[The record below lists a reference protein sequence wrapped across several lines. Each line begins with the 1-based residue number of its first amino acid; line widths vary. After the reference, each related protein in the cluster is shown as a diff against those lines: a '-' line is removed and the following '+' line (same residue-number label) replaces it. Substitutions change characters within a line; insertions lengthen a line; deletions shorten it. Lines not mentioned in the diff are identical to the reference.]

1 MVERSIRVLVIEDQ
15 PDIQIVLTRMLQA
28 AGFEVALAGDGDA
41 GLALALREPFDAVV
55 LDLMMPRML
64 GYEVIQHLRAA
75 PATADL
81 PIVVLSA
88 KTYAS
93 DQRKALE
100 MGASIFVPKPPQQ
113 AELVAALRQVTQR
126 TTVRFWGVR
135 GSIASPGPDTV
146 RYGGNTPCVAVTR
159 AGRQL
164 ILDAG
169 TGLRALG
176 VALQARSR
184 GQAQSIDLLISHTH
198 WDHIQGFPFF
208 VPAYM
213 PANQIRVYGP
223 RSADKPLEKVQRG
236 QMDPEYFPVALG
248 DMAAQIQVHEYRGE
262 SFDIAGF
269 RVTAAYLN
277 HPGATLGYR
286 LEDAG
291 LVITY
296 ATDTEPYRR
305 HLPATSPSAQAA
317 EFALDLDRELVELA
331 RNADLMIA
339 DSQYF
344 PDEYPRKMGWGHTCY
359 TDAVEIALQAG
370 VRHLVLFSHDPMHS
384 DDMVDAKLAHC
395 RRIVEERGSDMRVTA
410 ASERESVYIAATDLP
425 ASS

>member
-1 MVERSIRVLVIEDQ
+1 MGESAMRVLIIEDQ
-15 PDIQIVLTRMLQA
+15 PDIQIVLTRILEGAGYRVTA
-28 AGFEVALAGDGDA
+28 AADGDV
-41 GLALALREPFDAVV
+41 GLELARRERFDAVV
-55 LDLMMPRML
+55 LDLMMPKML
-64 GYEVIQHLRAA
+64 GYEVIQHLRAG

-88 KTYAS
+88 KTYAT

-100 MGASIFVPKPPQQ
+100 MGASVFVPKPPQQ
-113 AELVAALRQVTQR
+113 AELLAALREVTQR
-126 TTVRFWGVR
+126 TAVRFWGVR

-146 RYGGNTPCVAVTR
+146 RYGGNTPCVSVTR
-159 AGRQL
+159 GGRQL

-176 VALQARSR
+176 VALQARAR
-184 GQAQSIDLLISHTH
+184 GQAQHIDLLISHTH

-208 VPAYM
+208 VPAYV

-223 RSADKPLEKVQRG
+223 RSPDKPLEKVLRG

-248 DMAAQIQVHEYRGE
+248 DMAAQIEVHEYRGE
-262 SFDIAGF
+262 PFDVAGF
-269 RVTAAYLN
+269 RVTPALN

-286 LEDAG
+286 LEAPD

-305 HLPATSPSAQAA
+305 HLPATSPSTDAA
-317 EFALDLDRELVELA
+317 EFAADLDRELVELA

-344 PDEYPRKMGWGHTCY
+344 PEEYRGKLGWGHTCY
-359 TDAVEIALQAG
+359 TDTVEIALQAG

-395 RRIVEERGSDMRVTA
+395 LQIVKERGSAMRVTA
-410 ASERESVYIAATDLP
+410 ASERETVFLAARVLP
-425 ASS
+425 VAD